1 MKNKIKNVKSFIKEI
16 IRNKNKNLSCKKKD
30 DDDSDAFDIEK
41 RLRKPS
47 YITNFSN
54 FSWIN
59 QPIYRDNSDF
69 SIK

>member
-1 MKNKIKNVKSFIKEI
+1 MKNKIKNVKSFINSYTHKEI

-47 YITNFSN
+47 YITNFSH
-54 FSWIN
+54 FS
-59 QPIYRDNSDF
+59 
-69 SIK
+69 